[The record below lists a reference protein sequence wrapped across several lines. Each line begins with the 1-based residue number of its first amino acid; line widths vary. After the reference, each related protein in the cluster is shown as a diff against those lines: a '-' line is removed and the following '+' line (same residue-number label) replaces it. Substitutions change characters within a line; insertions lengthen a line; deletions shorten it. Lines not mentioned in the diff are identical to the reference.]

1 MSRITNFFKGIFSRP
16 TKKEEMTPGESQPSI
31 RSILMEYYGGN
42 VGWFAY
48 SYASSMYNIPS
59 VRTAIQTFAEIFS
72 TIPRYIERVD
82 KEGHIEY
89 FETAESRVINMRA
102 NHLQNATQF
111 WVNLITALM
120 LHSNVFVE
128 PVFGQKSGKLEQLYV
143 LPNDQFDFTLYQN
156 RATVT
161 FLRIGKTYD
170 MKDLI
175 YLNRFSALGGGQKND
190 LGLFETVIQALMEQ
204 AIAAADPNKPKAFIQ
219 AETGRQSQVRD
230 EDKKGVMAG
239 VGKNMEEQKKGLFYL
254 DPQWKITPINW
265 TENDV
270 NRDLMQFIV
279 NIVYNYFGITESIIN
294 NKATEIEYQLFV
306 KNHIEPIARQVEQE
320 FTNKIFTDRE
330 IEFGNRI
337 ELDTFS
343 LSVSTLAAKTAF
355 FNVAGRGG
363 IANEDEQRE
372 MIGLPPIPGGLGKIY
387 RVTADTINLEKFDE
401 YQLSKNGVSEK
412 SAAAEEPN
420 GAEGA
425 AASKG
430 GNK

>member
-1 MSRITNFFKGIFSRP
+1 
-16 TKKEEMTPGESQPSI
+16 
-31 RSILMEYYGGN
+31 
-42 VGWFAY
+42 
-48 SYASSMYNIPS
+48 
-59 VRTAIQTFAEIFS
+59 
-72 TIPRYIERVD
+72 
-82 KEGHIEY
+82 
-89 FETAESRVINMRA
+89 
-102 NHLQNATQF
+102 
-111 WVNLITALM
+111 M

-219 AETGRQSQVRD
+219 AEVGRQSQVRD

-401 YQLSKNGVSEK
+401 YQLSKNGVPEK

>member
-1 MSRITNFFKGIFSRP
+1 
-16 TKKEEMTPGESQPSI
+16 
-31 RSILMEYYGGN
+31 
-42 VGWFAY
+42 
-48 SYASSMYNIPS
+48 
-59 VRTAIQTFAEIFS
+59 
-72 TIPRYIERVD
+72 
-82 KEGHIEY
+82 
-89 FETAESRVINMRA
+89 
-102 NHLQNATQF
+102 
-111 WVNLITALM
+111 
-120 LHSNVFVE
+120 
-128 PVFGQKSGKLEQLYV
+128 
-143 LPNDQFDFTLYQN
+143 
-156 RATVT
+156 
-161 FLRIGKTYD
+161 
-170 MKDLI
+170 
-175 YLNRFSALGGGQKND
+175 
-190 LGLFETVIQALMEQ
+190 
-204 AIAAADPNKPKAFIQ
+204 
-219 AETGRQSQVRD
+219 
-230 EDKKGVMAG
+230 
-239 VGKNMEEQKKGLFYL
+239 
-254 DPQWKITPINW
+254 
-265 TENDV
+265 
-270 NRDLMQFIV
+270 MQFIV

-401 YQLSKNGVSEK
+401 YQLSKNGVPEK

>member
-1 MSRITNFFKGIFSRP
+1 MSRFTDFFKEIFSRP
-16 TKKEEMTPGESQPSI
+16 GKKESNQPQATQPSI

-48 SYASSMYNIPS
+48 NYASSMYNIPA

-72 TIPRYIERVD
+72 TIPRYFERVD

-89 FETAESRVINMRA
+89 FETAESRVINLRP

-111 WVNLITALM
+111 WVNLITTLM

-128 PVFGQKSGKLEQLYV
+128 PVFGMRSGKLEQLYV
-143 LPNDQFDFTLYQN
+143 LPNDQFDFTLYPS

-170 MKDLI
+170 MRNLI

-190 LGLFETVIQALMEQ
+190 LGLFETVIQALTAQ
-204 AIAAADPNKPKAFIQ
+204 AIAVADPNKPRAFIQ
-219 AETGRQSQVRD
+219 AETGRQSQVRE
-230 EDKKGVMAG
+230 EDKKGVMDD
-239 VGKNMEEQKKGLFYL
+239 VGKNIEQQKKGLFYL

-270 NRDLMQFIV
+270 NRELMQFIV

-320 FTNKIFTDRE
+320 FTSKIFTDRE
-330 IEFGNRI
+330 IEFGNRL
-337 ELDTFS
+337 ELDTFN

-401 YQLSKNGVSEK
+401 YQLSKNGVGAK
-412 SAAAEEPN
+412 SAAEEEPS
-420 GAEGA
+420 GAGGA
-425 AASKG
+425 AASEG